1 MREVSAGRLA
11 WLLPV
16 AAVLA
21 VAVWLW
27 GLGGMAVLDRWAA
40 EGQHEAQTAMARIVR
55 ALKAGQPGALFSLLV
70 LCFAYGFFHAA
81 GPGHGKILIGGYGMA
96 QRVSLT
102 RLGALSVASSL
113 AQAGSAVL
121 LVYFGIW
128 VLQLGKAALE
138 GAAEDWFA
146 PVSYAAIAGV
156 GLWLLAR
163 GIRRAYG
170 AFRPEAEPGAG
181 HGHAHD
187 HMHDANCG
195 CGHAHGP
202 TPEQVAEVHSL
213 RDALVLIGAV
223 AIRPCTGAIFLLII
237 TAKMGIHAAGIAGVF
252 AMGLGTAAV
261 TLLVAVAAVTMRE
274 GVLAQIAEGRG
285 ILRAMS
291 ALEIVAGSVVALAAF
306 QLLMRAV

>member
-128 VLQLGKAALE
+128 VLQLGKTALE

-146 PVSYAAIAGV
+146 SVSYAAIAGV
-156 GLWLLAR
+156 GFWLLAR
-163 GIRRAYG
+163 GIRRAFG
-170 AFRPEAEPGAG
+170 AFRPEAEHGAG
-181 HGHAHD
+181 HEHGHD
-187 HMHDANCG
+187 HVHDANCG
-195 CGHAHGP
+195 FGHAHGP
-202 TPEQVAEVHSL
+202 TLEQVAEVHSL
-213 RDALVLIGAV
+213 RDALLLIGAV

-252 AMGLGTAAV
+252 AMGLGTASV
-261 TLLVAVAAVTMRE
+261 TLLVALAAVTMRE

-291 ALEIVAGSVVALAAF
+291 ALEIIAGAVVALAAL
-306 QLLMRAV
+306 QLLMRAA

>member
-40 EGQHEAQTAMARIVR
+40 EGQHEAQIAMARIVR

-128 VLQLGKAALE
+128 VLQLGKTALE

-156 GLWLLAR
+156 GFWLLAR
-163 GIRRAYG
+163 GIRRAFG
-170 AFRPEAEPGAG
+170 AFRPEAEHGAG
-181 HGHAHD
+181 HEHGHD
-187 HMHDANCG
+187 HVHDANCG

-202 TPEQVAEVHSL
+202 TPEQLAEVHSL
-213 RDALVLIGAV
+213 RDALLLIGAV

-252 AMGLGTAAV
+252 AMGLGTASV
-261 TLLVAVAAVTMRE
+261 TLLVALAAVTMRE

-291 ALEIVAGSVVALAAF
+291 ALEIIAGAVVALAAL
-306 QLLMRAV
+306 QLLMRAA

>member
-1 MREVSAGRLA
+1 VREVSAGRLA

-128 VLQLGKAALE
+128 GTSDQRPL
-138 GAAEDWFA
+138 
-146 PVSYAAIAGV
+146 
-156 GLWLLAR
+156 
-163 GIRRAYG
+163 RRR
-170 AFRPEAEPGAG
+170 F
-181 HGHAHD
+181 
-187 HMHDANCG
+187 C
-195 CGHAHGP
+195 
-202 TPEQVAEVHSL
+202 
-213 RDALVLIGAV
+213 AV
-223 AIRPCTGAIFLLII
+223 MAIR
-237 TAKMGIHAAGIAGVF
+237 
-252 AMGLGTAAV
+252 
-261 TLLVAVAAVTMRE
+261 
-274 GVLAQIAEGRG
+274 
-285 ILRAMS
+285 IL
-291 ALEIVAGSVVALAAF
+291 
-306 QLLMRAV
+306 

>member
-1 MREVSAGRLA
+1 MREVSVGRLA

-16 AAVLA
+16 GVVVA

-27 GLGGMAVLDRWAA
+27 GMGGMAVLDRWAA
-40 EGQHEAQTAMARIVR
+40 ESQHEAQTAMARIVR
-55 ALKAGQPGALFSLLV
+55 ALKGGQPGALLSLLV

-96 QRVSLT
+96 QRVSLA

-113 AQAGSAVL
+113 AQAASAVL

-128 VLQLGKAALE
+128 VLQLGKTALE

-146 PVSYAAIAGV
+146 PASYAAIAGV

-170 AFRPEAEPGAG
+170 AFRPEAEHGAG
-181 HGHAHD
+181 HNHAHD
-187 HMHDANCG
+187 HVHDANCG

-202 TPEQVAEVHSL
+202 TPEQAAEVHSL
-213 RDALVLIGAV
+213 KDALLLIGAV

-252 AMGLGTAAV
+252 AMGLGTASV

-291 ALEIVAGSVVALAAF
+291 ALEIIAGAVVALAAL

>member
-128 VLQLGKAALE
+128 VLQLGKTALE

-156 GLWLLAR
+156 GFWLLAR
-163 GIRRAYG
+163 GIRRAFG
-170 AFRPEAEPGAG
+170 AFRPEAEYGAG
-181 HGHAHD
+181 HEHGHD
-187 HMHDANCG
+187 HVHDANCG

-202 TPEQVAEVHSL
+202 TPEQLAEVHSL
-213 RDALVLIGAV
+213 RDALLLIGAV

-252 AMGLGTAAV
+252 AMGLGTASV
-261 TLLVAVAAVTMRE
+261 TLLVALAAVTMRE

-291 ALEIVAGSVVALAAF
+291 ALEIIAGAVVALAAL
-306 QLLMRAV
+306 QLLMRAA

>member
-40 EGQHEAQTAMARIVR
+40 EGQHEAQIAMARIVR

-102 RLGALSVASSL
+102 RLGALSVALSL

-128 VLQLGKAALE
+128 VLQLGKTVLE

-146 PVSYAAIAGV
+146 SVSYAAIAGV
-156 GLWLLAR
+156 GFWLLAR
-163 GIRRAYG
+163 GIRRAFG
-170 AFRPEAEPGAG
+170 AFRPEAEHGAG
-181 HGHAHD
+181 HEHGHD
-187 HMHDANCG
+187 HVHDANCG
-195 CGHAHGP
+195 FGHAHGP
-202 TPEQVAEVHSL
+202 TLEQVAEVHSL
-213 RDALVLIGAV
+213 RDALLLIGAV

-252 AMGLGTAAV
+252 AMGLGTASV
-261 TLLVAVAAVTMRE
+261 TLLVALAAVTMRE

-291 ALEIVAGSVVALAAF
+291 ALEIIAGAVVALAAL
-306 QLLMRAV
+306 QLLMRAA